1 MKRIITTISC
11 TLLFAFL
18 LFSNGLLLANNFK
31 KTYKADVI
39 IYGGTPAAIVAA
51 VEIVR
56 SGKTA
61 IIVSPDVHLGG
72 LSSSGL
78 GFTDTGNKD
87 AIGGLAREFYR
98 RVYLHYQQEKAWK
111 WQKKNEYGNQ
121 GQGTA
126 AMDGENRTMWIFEPH
141 VAESIFEAFVKENN
155 ITVLRD
161 EWLDREKGV
170 TKKAGKI
177 GSFKTLSG
185 KVFEGK
191 MFIDATYE
199 GDLMAAAGVSYHV
212 GREANSVYGETWNGV
227 QIDNNHHF
235 HSFKEKI
242 DPYKLKGKPESGLL
256 FGISN
261 EKLEPNGTGDNKIQA
276 YCYRVCMSNNSQN
289 LVPFPKPAN
298 YDPTRYELLVRVFD
312 AGWRDWFNKFD
323 VIPNRKTDTNNHG
336 PFSSDYIGMN
346 YDYPEATYV
355 RRKQIIADHE
365 NYQKGLL
372 YFVANDT
379 RVPLEIRTK
388 MQNYGLAKD
397 EFSSNG
403 NWPYQLYIRETRRMI
418 GEYVLTENDAMG
430 KTRVPTPVGM
440 GSYALDAHN
449 AQRIV
454 TAEGFVQNEGDVG
467 VKPLRPYQISY
478 GSIVPKKE
486 QCSNLFVPVCASTS
500 HIAYGSLRM
509 EPVFMIL
516 GQSAA
521 VAAVMA
527 IDQKIATQE
536 VDYNE
541 LKNKLLAKGAILE
554 LKDKSK

>member
-1 MKRIITTISC
+1 MKKKLLTVSC
-11 TLLFAFL
+11 AFL
-18 LFSNGLLLANNFK
+18 LALFIPTNGLLAVKIQKSYN
-31 KTYKADVI
+31 ADVI
-39 IYGGTPAAIVAA
+39 IYGGTPAAIIAA
-51 VEIVR
+51 VEIIK

-87 AIGGLAREFYR
+87 AIGGLAREFYQ
-98 RVYLHYQQEKAWK
+98 RVYSHYQEESAWK
-111 WQKKNEYGNQ
+111 WQKKSEYGNV

-141 VAESIFEAFVKENN
+141 VAESIFEAFVKENK
-155 ITVLRD
+155 IKVLRN
-161 EWLDREKGV
+161 EWLNREKGV
-170 TKKAGKI
+170 TKKDGKI
-177 GSFKTLSG
+177 ISFKTLSG
-185 KVFEGK
+185 KVFDGK
-191 MFIDATYE
+191 VFIDATYE

-227 QIDNNHHF
+227 QIDNTHHF
-235 HSFKEKI
+235 HYFKDKI
-242 DPYKLKGKPESGLL
+242 DPYKIAGKPESGLL
-256 FGISN
+256 FGISS
-261 EKLEPNGTGDNKIQA
+261 EKLQPNGTGDNKIQA

-289 LVPFPKPAN
+289 LVPFPKPTN

-312 AGWRDWFNKFD
+312 AGWIDWFRKFD
-323 VIPNRKTDTNNHG
+323 LLPNRKTDTNNNG

-346 YDYPEATYV
+346 FDYPEATYN

-379 RVPLEIRTK
+379 RVPSEIRTK
-388 MQNYGLAKD
+388 MQNWGLAKD

-418 GEYVLTENDAMG
+418 GKYVLTENDAMG
-430 KTRVPTPVGM
+430 KTNVPKPVGM
-440 GSYALDAHN
+440 GSYKLDSHN

-467 VKPLRPYQISY
+467 VHPLHPYQISY

-486 QCSNLFVPVCASTS
+486 QCSNLLVPVCASTT

-527 IDQKIATQE
+527 IDGKTTVQE
-536 VDYNE
+536 VDYNV
-541 LKNKLLAKGAILE
+541 LKNKLLAKGTILE
-554 LKDKSK
+554 LKTK